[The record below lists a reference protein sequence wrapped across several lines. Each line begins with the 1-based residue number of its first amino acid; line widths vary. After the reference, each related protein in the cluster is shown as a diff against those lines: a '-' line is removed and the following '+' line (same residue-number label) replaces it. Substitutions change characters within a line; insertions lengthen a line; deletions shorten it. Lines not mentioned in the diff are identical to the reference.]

1 VGEPPPNAHPTVG
14 EEGRPTHR
22 EAVAPVRAESRRRQ
36 SRRSSY
42 GDDNRPGAAGAAGA
56 AVAASVAAAR
66 TAAATATAALMSRAS
81 EKAEPLRD
89 VVGSMAMKWRRI
101 ER

>member
-42 GDDNRPGAAGAAGA
+42 GDDNRPGAAGAA
-56 AVAASVAAAR
+56 VAASMAAAR

>member
-42 GDDNRPGAAGAAGA
+42 GDDNRPGAAGAA
-56 AVAASVAAAR
+56 VAASVAAAR

>member
-1 VGEPPPNAHPTVG
+1 MGEPPPNAHPTVG

-42 GDDNRPGAAGAAGA
+42 GDDNRPGAAGAA
-56 AVAASVAAAR
+56 VAASVAAAR

>member
-1 VGEPPPNAHPTVG
+1 MGEPPPNAHPTVG

-42 GDDNRPGAAGAAGA
+42 GDDNRPGAA
-56 AVAASVAAAR
+56 VAASVAAAR

>member
-1 VGEPPPNAHPTVG
+1 MGEPPPNAHPTVG